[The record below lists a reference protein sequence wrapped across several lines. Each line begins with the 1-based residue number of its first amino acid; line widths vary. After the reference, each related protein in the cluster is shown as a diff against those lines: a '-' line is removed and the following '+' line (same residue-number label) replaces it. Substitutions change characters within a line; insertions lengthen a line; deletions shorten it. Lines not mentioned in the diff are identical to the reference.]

1 MHILC
6 SVQSPIYQDK
16 KENPPGRVELIE
28 VY

>member
-6 SVQSPIYQDK
+6 SVQPPIYQNN
-16 KENPPGRVELIE
+16 KENPPARVELIE